1 MIYEVTVK
9 YLNDEAKPVKESIL
23 ICEAVNF
30 AEAEAIALS
39 EYSGYDSIDVV
50 AVKRSAIQEVRKLGV
65 YLDVEIYEVTT
76 LFTTI
81 DEVTAKE
88 KKTAFKEKKTAFKYA
103 VVGDSIYRAQDYVK
117 KNILEH
123 NEELVSIKLTKF
135 ISIYDA
141 VSKQKIK

>member
-9 YLNDEAKPVKESIL
+9 YLNEEAKPVKESIL
-23 ICEAVNF
+23 VCEAVNF

-39 EYSGYDSIDVV
+39 EYSGYNNIDVV

-81 DEVTAKE
+81 DEVTA
-88 KKTAFKEKKTAFKYA
+88 KEKKTAFKYA

>member
-1 MIYEVTVK
+1 M
-9 YLNDEAKPVKESIL
+9 
-23 ICEAVNF
+23 
-30 AEAEAIALS
+30 
-39 EYSGYDSIDVV
+39 
-50 AVKRSAIQEVRKLGV
+50 

-88 KKTAFKEKKTAFKYA
+88 KKTAFKYA
-103 VVGDSIYRAQDYVK
+103 VVGDSIYWAQDYVK

>member
-1 MIYEVTVK
+1 MIHEVTVK
-9 YLNDEAKPVKESIL
+9 YLNEEAKPVKESII

-39 EYSGYDSIDVV
+39 EYSGYNSIDVV
-50 AVKRSAIQEVRKLGV
+50 AVKRSAIQEVRKLGEV
-65 YLDVEIYEVTT
+65 DLDVEIYEVTT

-88 KKTAFKEKKTAFKYA
+88 KKTAFKYA
-103 VVGDSIYRAQDYVK
+103 VVGDSIYQAQDYVK
-117 KNILEH
+117 KNLIN

-135 ISIYDA
+135 MSIYDA